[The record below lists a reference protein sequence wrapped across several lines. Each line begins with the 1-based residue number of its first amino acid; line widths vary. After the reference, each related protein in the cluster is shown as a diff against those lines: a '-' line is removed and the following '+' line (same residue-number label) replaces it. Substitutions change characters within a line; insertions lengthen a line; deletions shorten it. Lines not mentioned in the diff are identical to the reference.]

1 MWPVSLNGI
10 LPPPPP
16 PPPPRGSVDGA
27 TWETRVQGVPA
38 RPLMSQHFP
47 VQAPACQPVVARI
60 SLPLAVVPERRDGSR
75 GWGAGE
81 EPCRA
86 GAALV
91 CGEQPLPVRGPMGC
105 CPKRKGK
112 TAARGLGAQQL
123 HRRGRRQ
130 APVCRRGPRPAVI
143 AAGSRWHSPTLPG
156 TLRPPALSRVGLA
169 LRSSHGAPLAGRPG
183 SVLGGR
189 GGRLSPPA
197 LSPVSLTEGTERT
210 EIQGRGGFGVPL
222 PTACALA
229 EVPQG
234 GVG

>member
-1 MWPVSLNGI
+1 M
-10 LPPPPP
+10 
-16 PPPPRGSVDGA
+16 RGSQWRHGLASRWPWCRSGETGA
-27 TWETRVQGVPA
+27 
-38 RPLMSQHFP
+38 
-47 VQAPACQPVVARI
+47 
-60 SLPLAVVPERRDGSR
+60 
-75 GWGAGE
+75 GAGGE

-86 GAALV
+86 GTALV

-105 CPKRKGK
+105 CPKHKGK

-123 HRRGRRQ
+123 HCREQLRQ
-130 APVCRRGPRPAVI
+130 APVS
-143 AAGSRWHSPTLPG
+143 AAGSCVPGGATSCCDRCWFPVALAHPTGHPQAPCAEQG
-156 TLRPPALSRVGLA
+156 WAGSEEQPW
-169 LRSSHGAPLAGRPG
+169 GAARREAGICAR
-183 SVLGGR
+183 GG

-197 LSPVSLTEGTERT
+197 LSPVSLTEGMERT